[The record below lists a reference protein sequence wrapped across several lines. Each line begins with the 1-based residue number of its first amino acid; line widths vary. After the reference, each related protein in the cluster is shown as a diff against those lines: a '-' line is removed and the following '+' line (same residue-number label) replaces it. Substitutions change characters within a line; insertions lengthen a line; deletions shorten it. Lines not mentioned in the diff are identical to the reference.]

1 MIIAHEITI
10 LSKKFLEIFMA
21 LRGCYDITPMNVLVN
36 PISIL
41 HEIKKC
47 VRAKYLGSY
56 HQQ

>member
-1 MIIAHEITI
+1 
-10 LSKKFLEIFMA
+10 
-21 LRGCYDITPMNVLVN
+21 MNVLVN